1 VNRFDEVV
9 FTAARIYGIRYM
21 NMSSI
26 LLVEDHAGF
35 ANALRHM
42 LAQNPNLQIAAV
54 AESAEAALR
63 YLRESKVDLVLVDYS
78 LPDMSGVNLLEAIL
92 AEHPNLFCAMLSGH
106 LSLQHARR
114 ALELGARGYLI
125 KDNPLGILNG
135 IPRILRGEIYISEEL
150 RSLGA
155 SDLLTDFT

>member
-1 VNRFDEVV
+1 
-9 FTAARIYGIRYM
+9 M
-21 NMSSI
+21 NTYSI
-26 LLVEDHAGF
+26 FLVEDHAGF

-78 LPDMSGVNLLEAIL
+78 LPDMSGVTLVESLLS
-92 AEHPNLFCAMLSGH
+92 EHPDLPCAILSGH

-114 ALELGARGYLI
+114 AMEVGARGYLI

-135 IPRILRGEIYISEEL
+135 IPRILNGEIYVSEEL
-150 RSLGA
+150 RSLGS
-155 SDLLTDFT
+155 SDLLAGLS